1 MNLVHMHLMNIF
13 SFRTLLSALF
23 VMPSLLFAQYSV
35 STFAGSDS
43 GFVNGTLAESKFNGS
58 FGICIDKDG
67 NLYIADSGNN
77 CIRKINTD
85 GVVSTFAG
93 TGKAGNL
100 DADRLSATF
109 NSPTGICTDNTGNF
123 YVADFLN
130 HTIRKIDGEGF
141 VTTLAGSGRPGFAD
155 GFADEAQFN
164 FPRGIAIDGFGNLF
178 VGDSWNHRIRK
189 ITPDGNVTTYA
200 GCGNDIGPDSKG
212 SCVDGPAD
220 KARFFTPC
228 GVACDLYGNVYVAD
242 ALNHKIRKIDNYGNV
257 STVAGTSES
266 GWNNGGYFDGDYKS
280 AILNTPTELC
290 ISFDEDIYFS
300 DTFGNRVRK
309 LSFDGTV
316 TTVAGDRTP
325 GFHDGNG
332 TLSKFNFPRGIVL
345 DNAEDKI
352 YVIDSKN
359 FKVRVITTEL
369 KD

>member
-1 MNLVHMHLMNIF
+1 MIRIKINTFLI
-13 SFRTLLSALF
+13 LLSALLILH
-23 VMPSLLFAQYSV
+23 SSSFAQYSV
-35 STFAGSDS
+35 TTFAGSDS
-43 GFVNGTLAESKFNGS
+43 GFVNGSLIKAKFNGS

-67 NLYIADSGNN
+67 NFYIADSGNN

-93 TGKAGNL
+93 TGKAGHL
-100 DADRLSATF
+100 DTDRLSATF
-109 NSPTGICTDNTGNF
+109 NSPTGICTDNDGNF
-123 YVADFLN
+123 YIADFLN
-130 HTIRKIDGEGF
+130 HTIRKIDNEGT
-141 VTTLAGSGRPGFAD
+141 VKTLAGSGHPGFVD

-200 GCGNDIGPDSKG
+200 GGGTDIGPDSKG
-212 SCVDGPAD
+212 SCIDGPD
-220 KARFFTPC
+220 TTARFFTPC

-242 ALNHKIRKIDNYGNV
+242 ALNHRIRKIDNFKNV
-257 STVAGTSES
+257 TTVAGTSEP
-266 GWNNGGYFDGDYKS
+266 GWNNGGFFDGDNKS
-280 AILNTPTELC
+280 VILNTPTELC
-290 ISFDEDIYFS
+290 VSFDEEIYFS

-309 LSFDGTV
+309 VSFDGIV
-316 TTVAGDRTP
+316 TTVAGDGTP
-325 GFHDGNG
+325 GFLDGNG
-332 TLSKFNFPRGIVL
+332 MLSKFNYPRGITL
-345 DNAEDKI
+345 DNAGNKI

>member
-43 GFVNGTLAESKFNGS
+43 GFVNGKLAESKFNGS

-109 NSPTGICTDNTGNF
+109 NSPTGICTDNNGNF

-130 HTIRKIDGEGF
+130 HTIRKIDDEGI
-141 VTTLAGSGRPGFAD
+141 VTTLAGSGQPGFAD

-200 GCGNDIGPDSKG
+200 GGGNDIGPDSKG

-228 GVACDLYGNVYVAD
+228 GVACDLYGNVYIAD

-316 TTVAGDRTP
+316 TTVAGDGTP
-325 GFHDGNG
+325 GFLDGNG
-332 TLSKFNFPRGIVL
+332 TLSKFNYPRGITL
-345 DNAEDKI
+345 DNAENKI